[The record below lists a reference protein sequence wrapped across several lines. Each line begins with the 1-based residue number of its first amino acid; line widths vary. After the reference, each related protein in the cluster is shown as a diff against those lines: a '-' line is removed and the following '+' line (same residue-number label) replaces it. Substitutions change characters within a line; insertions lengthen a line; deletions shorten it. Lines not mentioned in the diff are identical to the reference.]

1 MEILVGLWTFSVF
14 AMLKIIFSKR
24 QLIKIR
30 MTVVYMKSEVKRND
44 TAMIAAA
51 NEACLG
57 WLRENTYLI
66 GKEWHF
72 WEQEM

>member
-1 MEILVGLWTFSVF
+1 
-14 AMLKIIFSKR
+14 
-24 QLIKIR
+24 
-30 MTVVYMKSEVKRND
+30 MTVVYMKSGVKRND

-57 WLRENTYLI
+57 WLRENSYLI

>member
-1 MEILVGLWTFSVF
+1 
-14 AMLKIIFSKR
+14 MLKIIFSKR

-51 NEACLG
+51 NEACL
-57 WLRENTYLI
+57 T
-66 GKEWHF
+66 
-72 WEQEM
+72 